1 LSERYYLDTSA
12 IVKRYVSELGS
23 KIVDDLFGK
32 AHKGSVVIVFSYWN
46 VGEAAVVFDKYGE
59 KPGFKGTE
67 VFKTMLRELRM
78 LCRAHSAIMVNVTPK
93 TIRESVKLVFK
104 HHLYVADAIQIIS
117 AKQANA
123 RNFVTGDRVLA
134 EASAVEGLETL
145 CLA

>member
-1 LSERYYLDTSA
+1 MSKCYYLDTSA

-23 KIVDDLFGK
+23 KIVDDLFDK
-32 AHKGSVVIVFSYWN
+32 AHKGSVTIVFSYWN
-46 VGEAAVVFDKYGE
+46 VGEATVVFDKYGE
-59 KPGFKGTE
+59 KLGLKSSE

-78 LCRAHSAIMVNVTPK
+78 LCRARSAIIVNVTPK

-104 HHLYVADAIQIIS
+104 YHLYVADAIQIIS

-123 RNFVTGDRVLA
+123 RNLVTGDRRLA
-134 EASAVEGLETL
+134 EVSMVEGLETL